1 MDSAQKFMTLA
12 LPLCLTLT
20 IGVPPSPASA
30 ETYFEGKSISVYSGS
45 APGGGYDS
53 YARLVARF
61 IGQHLPG
68 KPQTVIRNMPGGGGL
83 VLANFLYARGTR
95 DGLSIGGVSK
105 SIPFETY
112 LGNDAAKYDPMKFT
126 WLGTS
131 STYADD
137 AYVIAVR
144 SDSKLNSIADLR
156 KVGKPVFF
164 GGTSSAQSSNDVILI
179 AKEAFKLNLDLI
191 RGYAGTNDV
200 SLALRRSE
208 VQGFATGMSAIRTS
222 FGDMLSRGEL
232 TMLVQFGH
240 EQRWSRLPHVP
251 TAMELVKSDEAR
263 SLIELL
269 EIPLRIARP
278 FVAPPDVPSDAA
290 AALKKAFMSAH
301 RDAEFLELAQK
312 QQLDISPLGGD
323 EILETILRF
332 SRIDKTLIERYK
344 EIVK

>member
-1 MDSAQKFMTLA
+1 MGKKRVSKASIRALLVILA
-12 LPLCLTLT
+12 SGAPLKY
-20 IGVPPSPASA
+20 AHA
-30 ETYFEGKSISVYSGS
+30 EMNFGGKTISVYSGS
-45 APGGGYDS
+45 APGGGYDA

-68 KPQTVIRNMPGGGGL
+68 KPQTAVRNMPGGGGL

-112 LGNDAAKYDPMKFT
+112 LGNEAAKYDPMKFT

-144 SDSKLNSIADLR
+144 SDSGFNSIVDLQ
-156 KVGKPVFF
+156 KASKPVFF
-164 GGTSSAQSSNDVILI
+164 GGTSSAQSSNDVILV
-179 AKEAFKLNLDLI
+179 AKEVLKLNLDLI
-191 RGYAGTNDV
+191 RGYSGTNDV
-200 SLALRRSE
+200 SLALSRGE

-222 FGDMLSRGEL
+222 FGDMLGRGEL

-240 EQRWSRLPHVP
+240 EQRWSRLPQVP
-251 TAMELVKSDEAR
+251 TAMELVKSDEGR
-263 SLIELL
+263 DLIELL

-278 FVAPPDVPSDAA
+278 FVAPPDIPLDAA
-290 AALKKAFMSAH
+290 TALKEAFMLAH
-301 RDAEFLELAQK
+301 RDAGLLELAQK

-323 EILETILRF
+323 EMLDTIRKF
-332 SRIDKTLIERYK
+332 SRIPKPLIDRYK